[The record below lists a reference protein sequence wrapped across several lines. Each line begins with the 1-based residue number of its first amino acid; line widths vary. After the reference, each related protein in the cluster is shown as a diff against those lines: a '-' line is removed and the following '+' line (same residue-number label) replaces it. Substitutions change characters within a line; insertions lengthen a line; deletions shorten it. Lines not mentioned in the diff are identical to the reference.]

1 MKDVYLLKGIV
12 LHVPTLIINLI
23 CSGLCRQGLKTEHI
37 RLYRLTLVMRNLK
50 PNVHIETNH
59 AASRVE
65 VHTQILISKVCL
77 RFQSEIFK
85 LLLNMIICIPK
96 KSNCVYN
103 QVAKS
108 GWVIGWIR
116 KEVWNTVFKHC
127 YLRGITL
134 AKLIFCTH
142 LSFWKN
148 IVNTA
153 AG

>member
-23 CSGLCRQGLKTEHI
+23 CSGCSGLCRQGLKTEHI

-108 GWVIGWIR
+108 G
-116 KEVWNTVFKHC
+116 
-127 YLRGITL
+127 
-134 AKLIFCTH
+134 
-142 LSFWKN
+142 
-148 IVNTA
+148 
-153 AG
+153 